1 MSARTGRLLLAAAG
15 LALAPVLLLAQ
26 DRAVPR
32 GGGDGGGSRG
42 GGSDAGSRH
51 SSPGVQSSGS
61 SSSSGGSGST
71 YSGSTY
77 SPSNAERRHP
87 RAGTGHGSG
96 GGYYPGYPGYP
107 GYGWGG
113 GWYYPGYGG
122 YWWPYGY
129 YGYYGY
135 GYGGS
140 YWGGYPGGWGG
151 AVYYSGGGGG
161 EGASLRVLVDPAEA
175 RVYVDGYYSGV
186 VDDFDGL
193 LQRLHV
199 APGRHEITLKL
210 EGYKTHRM
218 RVYVGPD
225 ATLKLHHEMQ
235 KGVGETSEDLTGG
248 APLPE
253 REVRRERDDRGDDER
268 SVGVEGAENEPAS
281 EYGKLQLSV
290 QPEDASIYVDG
301 AFRGTGR
308 EASSMKL
315 VPGRHRIEV
324 VRPGFRT
331 VENDV
336 DVPAGETTRL
346 KVTLERPSL

>member
-1 MSARTGRLLLAAAG
+1 METAAARTGAA
-15 LALAPVLLLAQ
+15 
-26 DRAVPR
+26 
-32 GGGDGGGSRG
+32 
-42 GGSDAGSRH
+42 DAGSRH
-51 SSPGVQSSGS
+51 SRQASSRAARARAVRARAGRAARPTRS
-61 SSSSGGSGST
+61 LQRRAP
-71 YSGSTY
+71 
-77 SPSNAERRHP
+77 PSARRH
-87 RAGTGHGSG
+87 RQRGG
-96 GGYYPGYPGYP
+96 GGYYPGYPGYGYP

-193 LQRLHV
+193 LQRLHI

-268 SVGVEGAENEPAS
+268 SVEAEQAENEPAA

-290 QPEDASIYVDG
+290 QPEDASVYVDG

-308 EASSMKL
+308 EAASLKL
-315 VPGRHRIEV
+315 APGRHRIEV

-331 VENDV
+331 AESDV

>member
-1 MSARTGRLLLAAAG
+1 MEAKMSARTGRLLLAAAG

-61 SSSSGGSGST
+61 SSSSSG
-71 YSGSTY
+71 SGSTY
-77 SPSNAERRHP
+77 SPSNAQRRHP

-193 LQRLHV
+193 LQRLHI

-235 KGVGETSEDLTGG
+235 KGPGETSEDLTGG

-253 REVRRERDDRGDDER
+253 REVRRERDERGDDER
-268 SVGVEGAENEPAS
+268 SVGVEGAENEPAP

-290 QPEDASIYVDG
+290 QPEDASVYVDG

-308 EASSMKL
+308 EASSLKL

-331 VENDV
+331 AENDV